1 MTASTGTF
9 VSCTDYDDDIENLQ
23 GQIDKLA
30 GKAELDSQVSSLS
43 SQISA
48 AQGAADAAKTAAAAA
63 QAAADAAKS
72 VADSKLDEAAVK
84 AIADAAAEGAAAAAK
99 EGKDAAAV
107 AQAAAEAAQAA
118 AAVAQAAADKGVSD
132 AQAAQNAADAAQNA
146 ADAVAAKLA
155 EYATIAELKA
165 AQEVAAAAAEAAKK
179 AGLDAAKVA
188 ADAAAAAQKTADE
201 AVAAA
206 KKAAEDAAAAKKAG
220 LDAAGEAAKKAEEAQ
235 KTADEAV
242 AAAKKAQETADK
254 VTAAQATADAA
265 LAAGGAAQAAADAA
279 QATADAAQKT
289 ADAAQASADAAQK
302 TADEAVAAAKKAAAE
317 AEAAKKAGLDAA
329 GEAAKKAEEAQK
341 TADDAVA
348 AAKNAAAD
356 AAAAQK
362 TADEAVAAAAAA
374 QKTADEAV
382 AAAAAALGAAQ
393 AAQAT
398 ADAAQA
404 AADKVATDL
413 AALEV
418 RVKALETAVAAAA
431 TQEELNNL
439 KELVDELNEDSAKL
453 FTIVSKRLTN
463 LVFAPTSYIHG
474 IETINFATLKY
485 KDWTNNETLW
495 LADAPVATNKE
506 NVIDDAL
513 TTAEYYV
520 SPAEVNMSSIK
531 ALSFLSQNATNTRAA
546 APISVANSEIKDGKL
561 ILKLQKNVTTS
572 FGDAKVDYTNN
583 TTEQMTIVAL
593 KADLADAVL
602 TAEEKEAGKEVSVF
616 SDWARLNET
625 SVTPYIHNQY
635 ADAHNTN
642 IEGNVEVGTV
652 PNVYG
657 DEYVKETY
665 ASHFWSFSQ
674 VYRSATA
681 DPATTKLSWSN
692 AYLFVAKK
700 INYKESYDLKDLV
713 SVCDKEGNKI
723 DAEAFGLAFD
733 FKLMDYIL
741 KNYNNDE
748 TNQKHFA
755 KLDGSVI
762 TSTARDNTTTQNRD
776 AIGREPMIQVVLK
789 DTKNTAVVDVR
800 YFKIQWIDDVPEPN
814 IDNYGQLE
822 EFTKDYT
829 CGATLAMS
837 VLEEEVN
844 ALYTHANMSR
854 EEFHRSY
861 SLDNNLYV
869 SLEEASKVNPSAE
882 AKLGTIADWYDT
894 SDPGQTHNLL
904 WTVDLAQNALT
915 QAEYAAGKK
924 IITAYGI
931 FKHKSNSL
939 NRIVFSVKLTVNA
952 EKMAYKV
959 NKDQTM
965 WRDGA
970 RFVNPQVESDPT
982 YGNSAYATTMILG
995 NFLQGYIDNGQTPA
1009 STDDLVNY
1017 GDAGFVFDETKLAAL
1032 AAQTGTDAA
1041 DWTIVNNG
1049 VTLKY
1054 KTTVAA
1060 RISDNGGHDVKIQLE
1075 ESDNGSATSE
1085 PTEGALKL
1093 IADPKYAPISVPV
1106 KLVDNYCQLTE
1117 NIDAYN
1123 VNIMTPLEF
1132 TSSTMEVTLHD
1143 ITAGGSSSASF
1154 AGNMEIKEKFTYN
1167 KRVVWDNKLTNSQTK
1182 PALVAWYQV
1191 GTPVF
1196 GNADEMKINV
1206 DKTNGTI
1213 TSDIAT
1219 KLTDI
1224 KNQDGTPKYVV
1235 SVDPATWTVTFE
1247 NKSGNAI
1254 GQAFMIEVPV
1264 VVETKWQKELKA
1276 VIKVTVEPSI

>member
-132 AQAAQNAADAAQNA
+132 AQAAQNAAYAAQNA

-179 AGLDAAKVA
+179 AGLDAAAVA
-188 ADAAAAAQKTADE
+188 QAAAEAAQKTADE

-279 QATADAAQKT
+279 QASADAAQKT

-356 AAAAQK
+356 
-362 TADEAVAAAAAA
+362 AAAA

-485 KDWTNNETLW
+485 KDWTNDKALW
-495 LADAPVATNKE
+495 LADRPVSTN
-506 NVIDDAL
+506 NNYVIDDAL

-561 ILKLQKNVTTS
+561 ILKLRKNVTTS
-572 FGDAKVDYTNN
+572 FGDAKVWYPNN
-583 TTEQMTIVAL
+583 STEQMTIVAL

-635 ADAHNTN
+635 ADAHNTY
-642 IEGNVEVGTV
+642 IESNNEWGTGNNWGGTEVV
-652 PNVYG
+652 VN
-657 DEYVKETY
+657 ETY
-665 ASHFWSFSQ
+665 ASHFWSFSE

-681 DPATTKLSWSN
+681 VPATTEMPSDN
-692 AYLFVAKK
+692 AQYFVAKQV
-700 INYKESYDLKDLV
+700 NYKDSYDLLNLV
-713 SVCDKEGNKI
+713 SVCDKDGNKI
-723 DAEAFGLAFD
+723 DTEAFGLAFE
-733 FKLMDYIL
+733 FNLMDYIL
-741 KNYNNDE
+741 KNQNQTSDA
-748 TNQKHFA
+748 TNQKYFA
-755 KLDGSVI
+755 TLDGSVI
-762 TSTARDNTTTQNRD
+762 SSTARDNATTQNRD

-789 DTKNTAVVDVR
+789 DTKNNAVVDVR
-800 YFKIQWIDDVPEPN
+800 YFKIQWIDDIPEPN
-814 IDNYGQLE
+814 IDNFGQLE
-822 EFTKDYT
+822 EFTEDYT
-829 CGATLAMS
+829 CGVTLAKS
-837 VLEEEVN
+837 ILEEKVN
-844 ALYTHANMSR
+844 AIYTHANMSR
-854 EEFHRSY
+854 REFHNSY
-861 SLDNNLYV
+861 WLDNNLYV
-869 SLEEASKVNPSAE
+869 SLEEASKVNPSSD
-882 AKLGTIADWYDT
+882 AKLGTIADLSGNW
-894 SDPGQTHNLL
+894 SNPGLTHNLE

-931 FKHKSNSL
+931 FYNYSNYL

-970 RFVNPQVESDPT
+970 RFVNPQVESDPK
-982 YGNSAYATTMILG
+982 YGNSAHATTMILG

-1017 GDAGFVFDETKLAAL
+1017 GHAGFVFDETKLAAL
-1032 AAQTGTDAA
+1032 AAQTGTNAA
-1041 DWTIVNNG
+1041 DWTIKDNG
-1049 VTLKY
+1049 VTLVY

-1060 RISDNGGHDVKIQLE
+1060 RISDDDLVHNVKIQLE

-1132 TSSTMEVTLHD
+1132 KSSTMEVTLHD

-1154 AGNMEIKEKFTYN
+1154 AGNMQIKEKFTYN
-1167 KRVVWDNKLTNSQTK
+1167 KRVVWDNKLTNSETK
-1182 PALVAWYQV
+1182 PALVTWYQV
-1191 GTPVF
+1191 DTPVF
-1196 GNADEMKINV
+1196 GNADEMKINL

-1235 SVDPATWTVTFE
+1235 TVDSATWTVTFE

-1254 GQAFMIEVPV
+1254 GQAFKISVPV
-1264 VVETKWQKELKA
+1264 VVETKWQKQLKA
-1276 VIKVTVEPSI
+1276 EIIVTVEPSI